1 MSAATA
7 RVAAPAARPA
17 AAPRTAPAPRLRLV
31 RPPEQARLRVPFVLA
46 CMGVLAVA
54 LVAAL
59 LLNTSMAQA
68 AFATSARQ
76 STLSTLDQDAD
87 DLQTKIDEA
96 SSPERLAASARALGM
111 VPATGTGWIRLSD
124 GTVAGAP
131 APAAP

>member
-7 RVAAPAARPA
+7 RVGAPVARPA
-17 AAPRTAPAPRLRLV
+17 AAPRTPSAPRLRLV

-46 CMGVLAVA
+46 CMGLLAGA

-68 AFATSARQ
+68 AFATSSKQAA
-76 STLSTLDQDAD
+76 LSRLEQDGD
-87 DLQTKIDEA
+87 DLQAKIDAA

-111 VPATGTGWIRLSD
+111 VPASGTGWVRLAD